1 MSRSKYASAILC
13 LLAFV
18 LAGPRS
24 AFAQDGASAAQ
35 QKLGAR
41 LFNQSCVLCHKN
53 PQITAGQYGP
63 ILSTATLGGKED
75 VMRDVIGN
83 GTPRMPGFKT
93 QYTPAQIDGIV
104 AYIKTIPAPAAAT
117 PAAHKGGP
125 GEAD

>member
-1 MSRSKYASAILC
+1 MLRGTSALALLC
-13 LLAFV
+13 LLALV
-18 LAGPRS
+18 GPRA
-24 AFAQDGASAAQ
+24 AFAQDSATAGQ
-35 QKLGAR
+35 EKLGGR

-63 ILSTATLGGKED
+63 MLSTATLGGKED
-75 VMRDVIGN
+75 VMREVISN

-104 AYIKTIPAPAAAT
+104 AYIKTIPAPAAT
-117 PAAHKGGP
+117 VPAAHKGGP

>member
-1 MSRSKYASAILC
+1 MSRSTPALAILC
-13 LLAFV
+13 LLV
-18 LAGPRS
+18 LTGPRS
-24 AFAQDGASAAQ
+24 AFAQDGAPADQ

-63 ILSTATLGGKED
+63 VLSTATLGGKED

-104 AYIKTIPAPAAAT
+104 AYIKTIPAPAAAV